1 MLSKEKLEL
10 LKKLQHKELSKEK
23 LELLKKLQH
32 KEHTW
37 SASLMTNGGCTID
50 MLSTES
56 EIKSLRN
63 QLKYQDVQENLAA
76 AG

>member
-10 LKKLQHKELSKEK
+10 LKKLQHEE
-23 LELLKKLQH
+23 H
-32 KEHTW
+32 KW
-37 SASLMTNGGCTID
+37 SASLMTNGGCSTD

-56 EIKSLRN
+56 NIKSIRN
-63 QLKYQDVQENLAA
+63 QLKYQDVQENLAS

>member
-1 MLSKEKLEL
+1 V
-10 LKKLQHKELSKEK
+10 
-23 LELLKKLQH
+23 
-32 KEHTW
+32 
-37 SASLMTNGGCTID
+37 TNGGCSTD

-56 EIKSLRN
+56 NIKSIRN